1 MINTFGVIGG
11 DERMKY
17 LAQSIAADG
26 YPVCVCGLEKL
37 GTCRGAAECDLPQ
50 LAAKSSVILLPL
62 PATKD
67 GLFLNAPYAENEIR
81 LDDDFA
87 RLFMHKTVCGGMLQ
101 RLTASSSLWRE
112 IEPEDYYRR
121 EELAVGNAIPT
132 AEGAVGIAIREYP
145 GTINGAKCLITGFG
159 RIGKNLAIIL
169 RGMGAEVFCAARK
182 KADLMQ
188 MRAFGVQPLTYRE
201 ISRRFDLIFNTVPAK
216 VLTSPVLMQQ
226 TRETLIIELAS
237 APGGIDAAAAH
248 ERGLRYIRAPGLPAK
263 YAPERAAVI
272 LRDAVY
278 AAAAEPLP
286 RLGLAVTGSHC
297 TFSRALE
304 AFRPLKRDYTLVPI
318 LSGAAAGTDT
328 RFFAASAFRAEL
340 EAFCGREAVDTFVKA
355 EPLGTAQRLDAL
367 LVAPCTG
374 NTLAKLAR
382 GVTDTAVTMAC
393 KAHLRNGAPL
403 ILAISTNDGLSG
415 SAESIAALLQRKNV
429 YFVPFRQDAP
439 HQKPFSLQSDF
450 DLLGETIKAAMEGR
464 QLQPVLL

>member
-1 MINTFGVIGG
+1 MRFAITGTDARFLPL
-11 DERMKY
+11 RK
-17 LAQSIAADG
+17 LLLADG
-26 YPVCVCGLEKL
+26 HEITDP
-37 GTCRGAAECDLPQ
+37 ASADM
-50 LAAKSSVILLPL
+50 VISP
-62 PATKD
+62 PWDPSAR
-67 GLFLNAPYAENEIR
+67 YA
-81 LDDDFA
+81 
-87 RLFMHKTVCGGMLQ
+87 
-101 RLTASSSLWRE
+101 
-112 IEPEDYYRR
+112 RR
-121 EELAVGNAIPT
+121 EEYQIAIARLT
-132 AEGAVGIAIREYP
+132 TEGAIALLRPETGLSGAHILLLGYGRIARLLARELQKAGALVTAAARSGEQRAWAEAESIEALP
-145 GTINGAKCLITGFG
+145 LDALSGALDRFDVIIGTI
-159 RIGKNLAIIL
+159 
-169 RGMGAEVFCAARK
+169 
-182 KADLMQ
+182 
-188 MRAFGVQPLTYRE
+188 
-201 ISRRFDLIFNTVPAK
+201 PAP
-216 VLTSPVLMQQ
+216 VLTEPLLALVRKDAL
-226 TRETLIIELAS
+226 LLELAS

-340 EAFCGREAVDTFVKA
+340 EAFCGREAVDTIVKA

-374 NTLAKLAR
+374 STLAKLAR

>member
-1 MINTFGVIGG
+1 MRFAITGTDARFLPL
-11 DERMKY
+11 RK
-17 LAQSIAADG
+17 LLLADG
-26 YPVCVCGLEKL
+26 HEITDP
-37 GTCRGAAECDLPQ
+37 ASADM
-50 LAAKSSVILLPL
+50 VISP
-62 PATKD
+62 PWDPSAR
-67 GLFLNAPYAENEIR
+67 YA
-81 LDDDFA
+81 
-87 RLFMHKTVCGGMLQ
+87 
-101 RLTASSSLWRE
+101 
-112 IEPEDYYRR
+112 RR
-121 EELAVGNAIPT
+121 EEYQIAIARLT
-132 AEGAVGIAIREYP
+132 AEGAIALLRPETGLSGAHILLLGYGRIARLLARELQKAGALVTAAARSGEQRAWAEAEGIEALPLDALSGALDRFDVII
-145 GTINGAKCLITGFG
+145 GTI
-159 RIGKNLAIIL
+159 
-169 RGMGAEVFCAARK
+169 
-182 KADLMQ
+182 
-188 MRAFGVQPLTYRE
+188 
-201 ISRRFDLIFNTVPAK
+201 PAP
-216 VLTSPVLMQQ
+216 VLTEPLLALVRKDAL
-226 TRETLIIELAS
+226 LLELAS

-340 EAFCGREAVDTFVKA
+340 EAFCGREAVDTIVKA

-374 NTLAKLAR
+374 STLAKLAR
-382 GVTDTAVTMAC
+382 GATDTAVTMAC

>member
-1 MINTFGVIGG
+1 MRFAITGTDARFLPL
-11 DERMKY
+11 RK
-17 LAQSIAADG
+17 LLLADG
-26 YPVCVCGLEKL
+26 HEITDP
-37 GTCRGAAECDLPQ
+37 ASADM
-50 LAAKSSVILLPL
+50 VISP
-62 PATKD
+62 PWDPSAR
-67 GLFLNAPYAENEIR
+67 YA
-81 LDDDFA
+81 
-87 RLFMHKTVCGGMLQ
+87 
-101 RLTASSSLWRE
+101 
-112 IEPEDYYRR
+112 RR
-121 EELAVGNAIPT
+121 EEYQIAIARLT
-132 AEGAVGIAIREYP
+132 AEGAIALLRPETGLSGAHILLLGYGRIARLLARELQKAGALVTAAARSGEQRAWAEAESIEALP
-145 GTINGAKCLITGFG
+145 LDALSGALDRFDVIIGTI
-159 RIGKNLAIIL
+159 
-169 RGMGAEVFCAARK
+169 
-182 KADLMQ
+182 
-188 MRAFGVQPLTYRE
+188 
-201 ISRRFDLIFNTVPAK
+201 PAP
-216 VLTSPVLMQQ
+216 VLTEPLLALVRKDAL
-226 TRETLIIELAS
+226 LLELAS

-340 EAFCGREAVDTFVKA
+340 EAFCGREAVDTIVKA

-374 NTLAKLAR
+374 STLAKLAR
-382 GVTDTAVTMAC
+382 GVTDTSVTMAC

>member
-1 MINTFGVIGG
+1 MRFAITGTDARFLPL
-11 DERMKY
+11 RK
-17 LAQSIAADG
+17 LLLADG
-26 YPVCVCGLEKL
+26 HEITDP
-37 GTCRGAAECDLPQ
+37 ASADM
-50 LAAKSSVILLPL
+50 VISP
-62 PATKD
+62 PWDPSAR
-67 GLFLNAPYAENEIR
+67 YA
-81 LDDDFA
+81 
-87 RLFMHKTVCGGMLQ
+87 
-101 RLTASSSLWRE
+101 
-112 IEPEDYYRR
+112 RR
-121 EELAVGNAIPT
+121 EEYQIAIARLT
-132 AEGAVGIAIREYP
+132 AEGAIALLRPETGLSGAHILLLGYGRIARLLARELQKPSALVTAAARSGEQRAWAEAEGIEALPLDALSGALDRFDVII
-145 GTINGAKCLITGFG
+145 GTI
-159 RIGKNLAIIL
+159 
-169 RGMGAEVFCAARK
+169 
-182 KADLMQ
+182 
-188 MRAFGVQPLTYRE
+188 
-201 ISRRFDLIFNTVPAK
+201 PAP
-216 VLTSPVLMQQ
+216 VLTEPLLALVRKDAL
-226 TRETLIIELAS
+226 LLELAS

-340 EAFCGREAVDTFVKA
+340 EAFCGREAVDTIVKA

-374 NTLAKLAR
+374 STLAKLAR

>member
-1 MINTFGVIGG
+1 MRFAITGTDARFLPL
-11 DERMKY
+11 RK
-17 LAQSIAADG
+17 LLLADG
-26 YPVCVCGLEKL
+26 HEITDP
-37 GTCRGAAECDLPQ
+37 ASADM
-50 LAAKSSVILLPL
+50 VISP
-62 PATKD
+62 PWDPSAR
-67 GLFLNAPYAENEIR
+67 YA
-81 LDDDFA
+81 
-87 RLFMHKTVCGGMLQ
+87 
-101 RLTASSSLWRE
+101 
-112 IEPEDYYRR
+112 RR
-121 EELAVGNAIPT
+121 EEYQIAIARLT
-132 AEGAVGIAIREYP
+132 AEGAIALLRPET
-145 GTINGAKCLITGFG
+145 GLSGAHILLLGYG
-159 RIGKNLAIIL
+159 RIARLLAREL
-169 RGMGAEVFCAARK
+169 QKAGALVTAAARSGE
-182 KADLMQ
+182 Q
-188 MRAFGVQPLTYRE
+188 RAWAEAEGIEALPLDAL
-201 ISRRFDLIFNTVPAK
+201 SGALDRFDVIISTIPAP
-216 VLTSPVLMQQ
+216 VLTEPLLALVRKDAL
-226 TRETLIIELAS
+226 LLELAS

-304 AFRPLKRDYTLVPI
+304 AFRPLKWDYTLVPI

-340 EAFCGREAVDTFVKA
+340 EAFCGREAVDTIVKA

-374 NTLAKLAR
+374 STLAKLAR

>member
-1 MINTFGVIGG
+1 MRFAITGTDARFLPL
-11 DERMKY
+11 RK
-17 LAQSIAADG
+17 LLLADG
-26 YPVCVCGLEKL
+26 HEITDP
-37 GTCRGAAECDLPQ
+37 ASADM
-50 LAAKSSVILLPL
+50 VISP
-62 PATKD
+62 PWDPSAR
-67 GLFLNAPYAENEIR
+67 YA
-81 LDDDFA
+81 
-87 RLFMHKTVCGGMLQ
+87 
-101 RLTASSSLWRE
+101 
-112 IEPEDYYRR
+112 RR
-121 EELAVGNAIPT
+121 EEYQIAIARLT
-132 AEGAVGIAIREYP
+132 AEGAIALLRPETGLSGAHILLLGYGRIARLLARELQKAGALVTAAARSGEQRAWAEAEGIEALPLDALSGALDRFDVII
-145 GTINGAKCLITGFG
+145 GTI
-159 RIGKNLAIIL
+159 
-169 RGMGAEVFCAARK
+169 
-182 KADLMQ
+182 
-188 MRAFGVQPLTYRE
+188 
-201 ISRRFDLIFNTVPAK
+201 PAP
-216 VLTSPVLMQQ
+216 VLTEPLLALVRKDAL
-226 TRETLIIELAS
+226 LLELAS

-318 LSGAAAGTDT
+318 LSGVAAGTDT

-340 EAFCGREAVDTFVKA
+340 EAFCGREAVDTIVKA

-374 NTLAKLAR
+374 STLAKLAR

-393 KAHLRNGAPL
+393 KAHLRNGASL

>member
-1 MINTFGVIGG
+1 MRFAITGTDARFLPL
-11 DERMKY
+11 RK
-17 LAQSIAADG
+17 LLLADG
-26 YPVCVCGLEKL
+26 HEITDP
-37 GTCRGAAECDLPQ
+37 ASADM
-50 LAAKSSVILLPL
+50 VISP
-62 PATKD
+62 PWDPSAR
-67 GLFLNAPYAENEIR
+67 YA
-81 LDDDFA
+81 
-87 RLFMHKTVCGGMLQ
+87 
-101 RLTASSSLWRE
+101 
-112 IEPEDYYRR
+112 RR
-121 EELAVGNAIPT
+121 EEYQIAIARLT
-132 AEGAVGIAIREYP
+132 AEGAIALLRPETGLSGAHILLLGYGRIARLLARELQKAGALVTAAARSGEQRAWAEAEGIEALPLDALSGALDRFDVII
-145 GTINGAKCLITGFG
+145 GTI
-159 RIGKNLAIIL
+159 
-169 RGMGAEVFCAARK
+169 
-182 KADLMQ
+182 
-188 MRAFGVQPLTYRE
+188 
-201 ISRRFDLIFNTVPAK
+201 PAP
-216 VLTSPVLMQQ
+216 VLTEPLLALVRKDALLM
-226 TRETLIIELAS
+226 ELAS

-340 EAFCGREAVDTFVKA
+340 EAFCGREAVDTIVKA

-374 NTLAKLAR
+374 STLAKLAR

>member
-1 MINTFGVIGG
+1 MRFAITGTDARFLPL
-11 DERMKY
+11 RK
-17 LAQSIAADG
+17 LLLADG
-26 YPVCVCGLEKL
+26 HEITNP
-37 GTCRGAAECDLPQ
+37 ASADM
-50 LAAKSSVILLPL
+50 VISP
-62 PATKD
+62 PWDPSAR
-67 GLFLNAPYAENEIR
+67 YA
-81 LDDDFA
+81 
-87 RLFMHKTVCGGMLQ
+87 
-101 RLTASSSLWRE
+101 
-112 IEPEDYYRR
+112 RR
-121 EELAVGNAIPT
+121 EEYQIAIARLT
-132 AEGAVGIAIREYP
+132 AEGAIALLRPETGLSGAHILLLGYGRIARLLARELQKAGALVTAAARSGEQRAWAESEGIEALPLDALSGALDRFDVII
-145 GTINGAKCLITGFG
+145 GTI
-159 RIGKNLAIIL
+159 
-169 RGMGAEVFCAARK
+169 
-182 KADLMQ
+182 
-188 MRAFGVQPLTYRE
+188 
-201 ISRRFDLIFNTVPAK
+201 PAP
-216 VLTSPVLMQQ
+216 VLTEPLLALVRKDAL
-226 TRETLIIELAS
+226 LLELAS

-318 LSGAAAGTDT
+318 LSGAAVGTDT

-340 EAFCGREAVDTFVKA
+340 EAFCGREAVDTIVKA

-374 NTLAKLAR
+374 STLAKLAR

>member
-1 MINTFGVIGG
+1 MRFAITGTDARFLPL
-11 DERMKY
+11 RK
-17 LAQSIAADG
+17 LLLADG
-26 YPVCVCGLEKL
+26 HEITDP
-37 GTCRGAAECDLPQ
+37 ASADM
-50 LAAKSSVILLPL
+50 VISP
-62 PATKD
+62 PWDPSAR
-67 GLFLNAPYAENEIR
+67 YA
-81 LDDDFA
+81 
-87 RLFMHKTVCGGMLQ
+87 
-101 RLTASSSLWRE
+101 
-112 IEPEDYYRR
+112 RR
-121 EELAVGNAIPT
+121 EEYQIAIARLT
-132 AEGAVGIAIREYP
+132 AEGAIALLRPETGLSGAHILLLGYGRIARLLARELQKAGALVTAAARSGEQRAWAEAEGIEALPLDALSGALDRFDVII
-145 GTINGAKCLITGFG
+145 GTI
-159 RIGKNLAIIL
+159 
-169 RGMGAEVFCAARK
+169 
-182 KADLMQ
+182 
-188 MRAFGVQPLTYRE
+188 
-201 ISRRFDLIFNTVPAK
+201 PAP
-216 VLTSPVLMQQ
+216 VLTEPLLALVRKDAL
-226 TRETLIIELAS
+226 LLELAS

-263 YAPERAAVI
+263 YAPERAAAI

-340 EAFCGREAVDTFVKA
+340 EAFCGREAVDTIVKA

-374 NTLAKLAR
+374 STLAKLAR

>member
-1 MINTFGVIGG
+1 MRFAITGTDARFLPL
-11 DERMKY
+11 RK
-17 LAQSIAADG
+17 LLLADG
-26 YPVCVCGLEKL
+26 HEITDP
-37 GTCRGAAECDLPQ
+37 ASADM
-50 LAAKSSVILLPL
+50 VISP
-62 PATKD
+62 PWDPSAR
-67 GLFLNAPYAENEIR
+67 YA
-81 LDDDFA
+81 
-87 RLFMHKTVCGGMLQ
+87 
-101 RLTASSSLWRE
+101 
-112 IEPEDYYRR
+112 RR
-121 EELAVGNAIPT
+121 EEYQIAIARLT
-132 AEGAVGIAIREYP
+132 AEGAIALLRPETGLSGAHILLLGYGRIARLLARELQKAGALVTAAARSGEQRAWAEAEGIEALPLDALSGALDRFDVII
-145 GTINGAKCLITGFG
+145 GTI
-159 RIGKNLAIIL
+159 
-169 RGMGAEVFCAARK
+169 
-182 KADLMQ
+182 
-188 MRAFGVQPLTYRE
+188 
-201 ISRRFDLIFNTVPAK
+201 PAP
-216 VLTSPVLMQQ
+216 VLTEPLLALVRKDAL
-226 TRETLIIELAS
+226 LLELAS

-340 EAFCGREAVDTFVKA
+340 EAFCGREAVDTIVRA

>member
-1 MINTFGVIGG
+1 MRFAITGTDARFLPL
-11 DERMKY
+11 RK
-17 LAQSIAADG
+17 LLLADG
-26 YPVCVCGLEKL
+26 HEITDP
-37 GTCRGAAECDLPQ
+37 ASADM
-50 LAAKSSVILLPL
+50 VISP
-62 PATKD
+62 PWDPSAR
-67 GLFLNAPYAENEIR
+67 YA
-81 LDDDFA
+81 
-87 RLFMHKTVCGGMLQ
+87 
-101 RLTASSSLWRE
+101 
-112 IEPEDYYRR
+112 RR
-121 EELAVGNAIPT
+121 EEYQIAIARLT
-132 AEGAVGIAIREYP
+132 AEGAIALLRPETGLSGAHILLLGYGRIARLLARELQKAGALVTAAARSGEQRAWAEAEGIEALPLDALSGALDRFDVII
-145 GTINGAKCLITGFG
+145 GTI
-159 RIGKNLAIIL
+159 
-169 RGMGAEVFCAARK
+169 
-182 KADLMQ
+182 
-188 MRAFGVQPLTYRE
+188 
-201 ISRRFDLIFNTVPAK
+201 PAP
-216 VLTSPVLMQQ
+216 VLTEPLLALVRTDAL
-226 TRETLIIELAS
+226 LLELAS

-340 EAFCGREAVDTFVKA
+340 EAFCGREAVDTIVKA

-374 NTLAKLAR
+374 STLAKLAR

>member
-1 MINTFGVIGG
+1 MRFAITGTDARFLPL
-11 DERMKY
+11 RK
-17 LAQSIAADG
+17 LLLADG
-26 YPVCVCGLEKL
+26 HEITDP
-37 GTCRGAAECDLPQ
+37 ASADM
-50 LAAKSSVILLPL
+50 VISP
-62 PATKD
+62 PWDPSAR
-67 GLFLNAPYAENEIR
+67 YA
-81 LDDDFA
+81 
-87 RLFMHKTVCGGMLQ
+87 
-101 RLTASSSLWRE
+101 
-112 IEPEDYYRR
+112 RR
-121 EELAVGNAIPT
+121 EEYQIAIARLT
-132 AEGAVGIAIREYP
+132 AEGAIALLRPETGLSGAHILLLGYGRIARLLARELQKAGALVTAAARSGEQRAWAEAEGIEALPLDALSGALDRFDVII
-145 GTINGAKCLITGFG
+145 GTI
-159 RIGKNLAIIL
+159 
-169 RGMGAEVFCAARK
+169 
-182 KADLMQ
+182 
-188 MRAFGVQPLTYRE
+188 
-201 ISRRFDLIFNTVPAK
+201 PAP
-216 VLTSPVLMQQ
+216 VLTEPLLALVRKDAL
-226 TRETLIIELAS
+226 LLELAS

-450 DLLGETIKAAMEGR
+450 DLLGETIKAAMERR

>member
-1 MINTFGVIGG
+1 MRFAITGTDARFLPL
-11 DERMKY
+11 RK
-17 LAQSIAADG
+17 LLLADG
-26 YPVCVCGLEKL
+26 HEITDP
-37 GTCRGAAECDLPQ
+37 ASADM
-50 LAAKSSVILLPL
+50 VISP
-62 PATKD
+62 PWDPSAR
-67 GLFLNAPYAENEIR
+67 YA
-81 LDDDFA
+81 
-87 RLFMHKTVCGGMLQ
+87 
-101 RLTASSSLWRE
+101 
-112 IEPEDYYRR
+112 RR
-121 EELAVGNAIPT
+121 EEYQIANARLT
-132 AEGAVGIAIREYP
+132 AEGAIALLRPETGLSGAHILLLGYGRIARLLARELQKAGALVTAAARSGEQRAWAEAEGIEALPLDALSGALDRFDVII
-145 GTINGAKCLITGFG
+145 GTI
-159 RIGKNLAIIL
+159 
-169 RGMGAEVFCAARK
+169 
-182 KADLMQ
+182 
-188 MRAFGVQPLTYRE
+188 
-201 ISRRFDLIFNTVPAK
+201 PAP
-216 VLTSPVLMQQ
+216 VLTEPLLALVRKDAL
-226 TRETLIIELAS
+226 LLELAS

-340 EAFCGREAVDTFVKA
+340 EAFCGREAVDTIVKA

-450 DLLGETIKAAMEGR
+450 DLLGETVKAALQGR

>member
-1 MINTFGVIGG
+1 MRFAITGTDARFLPL
-11 DERMKY
+11 RK
-17 LAQSIAADG
+17 LLLADG
-26 YPVCVCGLEKL
+26 HEITDP
-37 GTCRGAAECDLPQ
+37 ASADM
-50 LAAKSSVILLPL
+50 VISP
-62 PATKD
+62 PWDPSAR
-67 GLFLNAPYAENEIR
+67 YA
-81 LDDDFA
+81 
-87 RLFMHKTVCGGMLQ
+87 
-101 RLTASSSLWRE
+101 
-112 IEPEDYYRR
+112 RR
-121 EELAVGNAIPT
+121 EEYQIAIARLT
-132 AEGAVGIAIREYP
+132 AEGAIALLRPETGLSGAHILLLGYGRIARLLARELQKAGALVTAAARSGEQRAWAEAEGIEALPLDALSGALDRFDVII
-145 GTINGAKCLITGFG
+145 GTI
-159 RIGKNLAIIL
+159 
-169 RGMGAEVFCAARK
+169 
-182 KADLMQ
+182 
-188 MRAFGVQPLTYRE
+188 
-201 ISRRFDLIFNTVPAK
+201 PAP
-216 VLTSPVLMQQ
+216 VLTEPLLALVRKDAL
-226 TRETLIIELAS
+226 LLELAS

-340 EAFCGREAVDTFVKA
+340 EAFCGREAVDTIVKA

-374 NTLAKLAR
+374 SALAKLAR

>member
-1 MINTFGVIGG
+1 MRFAITGTDARFLPL
-11 DERMKY
+11 RK
-17 LAQSIAADG
+17 LLLADG
-26 YPVCVCGLEKL
+26 HEITDP
-37 GTCRGAAECDLPQ
+37 ASADM
-50 LAAKSSVILLPL
+50 VISP
-62 PATKD
+62 PWDPSAR
-67 GLFLNAPYAENEIR
+67 YA
-81 LDDDFA
+81 
-87 RLFMHKTVCGGMLQ
+87 
-101 RLTASSSLWRE
+101 
-112 IEPEDYYRR
+112 RR
-121 EELAVGNAIPT
+121 EEYQIAIARLT
-132 AEGAVGIAIREYP
+132 AEGAIALLRPETGLSGAHILLLGYGRIARLLARELQKAGALVTAAARSGEQRAWAEAEGIEALPLDALSDALDRFDVII
-145 GTINGAKCLITGFG
+145 GTI
-159 RIGKNLAIIL
+159 
-169 RGMGAEVFCAARK
+169 
-182 KADLMQ
+182 
-188 MRAFGVQPLTYRE
+188 
-201 ISRRFDLIFNTVPAK
+201 PAP
-216 VLTSPVLMQQ
+216 VLTEPLLALVRKDAL
-226 TRETLIIELAS
+226 LLELAS

-340 EAFCGREAVDTFVKA
+340 EAFCGREAVDTIVKA

-374 NTLAKLAR
+374 STLAKLAR

-439 HQKPFSLQSDF
+439 HQKPFSLQSNF

>member
-1 MINTFGVIGG
+1 MRFAITGTDARFLPL
-11 DERMKY
+11 RK
-17 LAQSIAADG
+17 LLLADG
-26 YPVCVCGLEKL
+26 HEITDP
-37 GTCRGAAECDLPQ
+37 ASADM
-50 LAAKSSVILLPL
+50 VISP
-62 PATKD
+62 PWDPSAR
-67 GLFLNAPYAENEIR
+67 YA
-81 LDDDFA
+81 
-87 RLFMHKTVCGGMLQ
+87 
-101 RLTASSSLWRE
+101 
-112 IEPEDYYRR
+112 RR
-121 EELAVGNAIPT
+121 EEYQIAIARLT
-132 AEGAVGIAIREYP
+132 AEGAIALLRPETGLSGAHILLLGYGRIARLLARELQKAGALVTAAARSGEQRAWAEAEGIEALPLDALSGALDRFDVII
-145 GTINGAKCLITGFG
+145 GTI
-159 RIGKNLAIIL
+159 
-169 RGMGAEVFCAARK
+169 
-182 KADLMQ
+182 
-188 MRAFGVQPLTYRE
+188 
-201 ISRRFDLIFNTVPAK
+201 PAP
-216 VLTSPVLMQQ
+216 VLTEPLLALVRKDAL
-226 TRETLIIELAS
+226 LLELAS

-304 AFRPLKRDYTLVPI
+304 AFRPLKRYYTLVPI
-318 LSGAAAGTDT
+318 LSGVAAGTDT

-340 EAFCGREAVDTFVKA
+340 EAFCGREAVDTIVKA

-374 NTLAKLAR
+374 STLAKLAR

>member
-1 MINTFGVIGG
+1 MRFAITGTDARFLPL
-11 DERMKY
+11 RK
-17 LAQSIAADG
+17 LLLADG
-26 YPVCVCGLEKL
+26 HEITDP
-37 GTCRGAAECDLPQ
+37 ASADM
-50 LAAKSSVILLPL
+50 VISP
-62 PATKD
+62 PWDPSAR
-67 GLFLNAPYAENEIR
+67 YA
-81 LDDDFA
+81 
-87 RLFMHKTVCGGMLQ
+87 
-101 RLTASSSLWRE
+101 
-112 IEPEDYYRR
+112 RR
-121 EELAVGNAIPT
+121 EEYQIAIARLT
-132 AEGAVGIAIREYP
+132 AEGAIALLRPETGLSGAHILLLGYGRIARLLARELQKAGALVTAAARSGEQRAWAEAEGIEALPLDALSGALDRFDVII
-145 GTINGAKCLITGFG
+145 GTI
-159 RIGKNLAIIL
+159 
-169 RGMGAEVFCAARK
+169 
-182 KADLMQ
+182 
-188 MRAFGVQPLTYRE
+188 
-201 ISRRFDLIFNTVPAK
+201 PAP
-216 VLTSPVLMQQ
+216 VLTEPLLALVRKDAL
-226 TRETLIIELAS
+226 LLELAS

-304 AFRPLKRDYTLVPI
+304 AFRPLKRDYALVPI

-340 EAFCGREAVDTFVKA
+340 EAFCGREAVDTIVKA

-374 NTLAKLAR
+374 STLAKLAR

-415 SAESIAALLQRKNV
+415 SAESIAALLQRRNV

>member
-1 MINTFGVIGG
+1 MRFAITGTDARFLPL
-11 DERMKY
+11 RK
-17 LAQSIAADG
+17 LLLADG
-26 YPVCVCGLEKL
+26 HEITDP
-37 GTCRGAAECDLPQ
+37 ASADM
-50 LAAKSSVILLPL
+50 VISP
-62 PATKD
+62 PWDPSAR
-67 GLFLNAPYAENEIR
+67 YA
-81 LDDDFA
+81 
-87 RLFMHKTVCGGMLQ
+87 
-101 RLTASSSLWRE
+101 
-112 IEPEDYYRR
+112 RR
-121 EELAVGNAIPT
+121 EEYQIAIARLT
-132 AEGAVGIAIREYP
+132 AEGAIALLRPETGLSGAHILLLGYGRIARLLARELQKAGALVTAAARSGEQRAWAEAEGIEALPLDALSGALDRFDVII
-145 GTINGAKCLITGFG
+145 GTI
-159 RIGKNLAIIL
+159 
-169 RGMGAEVFCAARK
+169 
-182 KADLMQ
+182 
-188 MRAFGVQPLTYRE
+188 
-201 ISRRFDLIFNTVPAK
+201 PAP
-216 VLTSPVLMQQ
+216 VLTEPLLALVRKDAL
-226 TRETLIIELAS
+226 LLELAS

-304 AFRPLKRDYTLVPI
+304 AFQPLKRDYTLVPI

-340 EAFCGREAVDTFVKA
+340 EAFCGREAVDTIVKA

-374 NTLAKLAR
+374 STLAKLAR

>member
-1 MINTFGVIGG
+1 MRFAITGTDARFLPL
-11 DERMKY
+11 RK
-17 LAQSIAADG
+17 LLLADG
-26 YPVCVCGLEKL
+26 HEITDP
-37 GTCRGAAECDLPQ
+37 ASADM
-50 LAAKSSVILLPL
+50 VISP
-62 PATKD
+62 PW
-67 GLFLNAPYAENEIR
+67 YA
-81 LDDDFA
+81 
-87 RLFMHKTVCGGMLQ
+87 
-101 RLTASSSLWRE
+101 
-112 IEPEDYYRR
+112 RR
-121 EELAVGNAIPT
+121 EEYQIAIARLT
-132 AEGAVGIAIREYP
+132 AEGAIALLRPETGLSGAHILLLGYGRIARLLARELQKAGALVAAAARSGEQRAWAEAESIEALP
-145 GTINGAKCLITGFG
+145 LDALSGALDRFDVIIGTI
-159 RIGKNLAIIL
+159 
-169 RGMGAEVFCAARK
+169 
-182 KADLMQ
+182 
-188 MRAFGVQPLTYRE
+188 
-201 ISRRFDLIFNTVPAK
+201 PAP
-216 VLTSPVLMQQ
+216 VLTEPLLALVRKDAL
-226 TRETLIIELAS
+226 LLELAS

-340 EAFCGREAVDTFVKA
+340 EAFCGREAVDTIVKA

-393 KAHLRNGAPL
+393 KAHLRNGASL

>member
-1 MINTFGVIGG
+1 MRFAITGTDARFLPL
-11 DERMKY
+11 RK
-17 LAQSIAADG
+17 LLLADG
-26 YPVCVCGLEKL
+26 HEITDP
-37 GTCRGAAECDLPQ
+37 ASADM
-50 LAAKSSVILLPL
+50 VISP
-62 PATKD
+62 PWDPSAR
-67 GLFLNAPYAENEIR
+67 YA
-81 LDDDFA
+81 
-87 RLFMHKTVCGGMLQ
+87 
-101 RLTASSSLWRE
+101 
-112 IEPEDYYRR
+112 RR
-121 EELAVGNAIPT
+121 EEYQIAIARLT
-132 AEGAVGIAIREYP
+132 AEGAIALLRPETGLSGAHILLLGYGRIARLLARELQKAGALVTAAARSGEQRAWAEAEGIEALPLDALSGALDRFDVII
-145 GTINGAKCLITGFG
+145 GTI
-159 RIGKNLAIIL
+159 
-169 RGMGAEVFCAARK
+169 
-182 KADLMQ
+182 
-188 MRAFGVQPLTYRE
+188 
-201 ISRRFDLIFNTVPAK
+201 PAP
-216 VLTSPVLMQQ
+216 VLTEPLLALVRKDAL
-226 TRETLIIELAS
+226 LLELAS

-340 EAFCGREAVDTFVKA
+340 EAFCGREAVDTIVKA

-374 NTLAKLAR
+374 SSLAKLAR

>member
-1 MINTFGVIGG
+1 MRFAITGTDARFLPL
-11 DERMKY
+11 RK
-17 LAQSIAADG
+17 LLLADG
-26 YPVCVCGLEKL
+26 HEI
-37 GTCRGAAECDLPQ
+37 TD
-50 LAAKSSVILLPL
+50 
-62 PATKD
+62 PASAD
-67 GLFLNAPYAENEIR
+67 MIISPPWDPSARYA
-81 LDDDFA
+81 
-87 RLFMHKTVCGGMLQ
+87 
-101 RLTASSSLWRE
+101 
-112 IEPEDYYRR
+112 RR
-121 EELAVGNAIPT
+121 EEYQIAIAQLT
-132 AEGAVGIAIREYP
+132 AEGAIALLRPETGLSGAHILLLGYGRIARLLARELQKAGALVTAAARSGEQRAWAEAEGIEALPLDALSGALDRFDVII
-145 GTINGAKCLITGFG
+145 GTI
-159 RIGKNLAIIL
+159 
-169 RGMGAEVFCAARK
+169 
-182 KADLMQ
+182 
-188 MRAFGVQPLTYRE
+188 
-201 ISRRFDLIFNTVPAK
+201 PAP
-216 VLTSPVLMQQ
+216 VLTEPLLALVRKDAL
-226 TRETLIIELAS
+226 LLELAS

-340 EAFCGREAVDTFVKA
+340 EAFCGREAVDTIVKA

>member
-1 MINTFGVIGG
+1 MRFAITGTDARFLPL
-11 DERMKY
+11 RK
-17 LAQSIAADG
+17 LLLADG
-26 YPVCVCGLEKL
+26 HEITDP
-37 GTCRGAAECDLPQ
+37 ASADM
-50 LAAKSSVILLPL
+50 VISP
-62 PATKD
+62 PWDPSAR
-67 GLFLNAPYAENEIR
+67 YA
-81 LDDDFA
+81 
-87 RLFMHKTVCGGMLQ
+87 
-101 RLTASSSLWRE
+101 
-112 IEPEDYYRR
+112 RR
-121 EELAVGNAIPT
+121 EEYQIAIARLT
-132 AEGAVGIAIREYP
+132 AEGAIALLRPETGLSGAHILLLGYGRIARLLARELQKAGALVTAAARSGEQRAWAEAEGIEALPLDALSGALDRFDVII
-145 GTINGAKCLITGFG
+145 GTI
-159 RIGKNLAIIL
+159 
-169 RGMGAEVFCAARK
+169 
-182 KADLMQ
+182 
-188 MRAFGVQPLTYRE
+188 
-201 ISRRFDLIFNTVPAK
+201 PAP
-216 VLTSPVLMQQ
+216 VLTEPLLALVRKDAL
-226 TRETLIIELAS
+226 LLELAS

-340 EAFCGREAVDTFVKA
+340 EAFCGREAVDTIVKA

-374 NTLAKLAR
+374 STLAKLAR

-450 DLLGETIKAAMEGR
+450 DLLGETIKAAMGGR

>member
-1 MINTFGVIGG
+1 MRFAITGTDARFLPL
-11 DERMKY
+11 RK
-17 LAQSIAADG
+17 LLLADG
-26 YPVCVCGLEKL
+26 HEITDP
-37 GTCRGAAECDLPQ
+37 ASADM
-50 LAAKSSVILLPL
+50 VISP
-62 PATKD
+62 PWDPSAR
-67 GLFLNAPYAENEIR
+67 YA
-81 LDDDFA
+81 
-87 RLFMHKTVCGGMLQ
+87 
-101 RLTASSSLWRE
+101 
-112 IEPEDYYRR
+112 RR
-121 EELAVGNAIPT
+121 EEYQIAIARLT
-132 AEGAVGIAIREYP
+132 AEGAIALLRPETGLSGAHILLLGYGRIARLLARELQKAGALVTAAARSGEQRAWAEAEGIEALPLDALSGALDRFDVII
-145 GTINGAKCLITGFG
+145 GTIPAPVLTEPL
-159 RIGKNLAIIL
+159 LAI
-169 RGMGAEVFCAARK
+169 VRK
-182 KADLMQ
+182 DAL
-188 MRAFGVQPLTYRE
+188 L
-201 ISRRFDLIFNTVPAK
+201 L
-216 VLTSPVLMQQ
+216 
-226 TRETLIIELAS
+226 ELAS

-340 EAFCGREAVDTFVKA
+340 EAFCGREAVDTIVKA

-393 KAHLRNGAPL
+393 KAHLRNDAPL

>member
-1 MINTFGVIGG
+1 MRFAITGTDARFLPL
-11 DERMKY
+11 RK
-17 LAQSIAADG
+17 LLLADG
-26 YPVCVCGLEKL
+26 HEITDP
-37 GTCRGAAECDLPQ
+37 ASADM
-50 LAAKSSVILLPL
+50 VISP
-62 PATKD
+62 PWDPSAR
-67 GLFLNAPYAENEIR
+67 YA
-81 LDDDFA
+81 
-87 RLFMHKTVCGGMLQ
+87 
-101 RLTASSSLWRE
+101 
-112 IEPEDYYRR
+112 RR
-121 EELAVGNAIPT
+121 EEYQIAIARLT
-132 AEGAVGIAIREYP
+132 AEGAIALLRPETGLSGAHILLLGYGRIARLLARELQKAGALVTAAARSGEQRAWAEAEGIEALPLDALSGALDRFDVII
-145 GTINGAKCLITGFG
+145 GTI
-159 RIGKNLAIIL
+159 
-169 RGMGAEVFCAARK
+169 
-182 KADLMQ
+182 
-188 MRAFGVQPLTYRE
+188 
-201 ISRRFDLIFNTVPAK
+201 PAP
-216 VLTSPVLMQQ
+216 VLTEPLLALVRKDAL
-226 TRETLIIELAS
+226 LLELAS

-248 ERGLRYIRAPGLPAK
+248 ERGLRYIRAPSLPAK

-340 EAFCGREAVDTFVKA
+340 EAFCGREAVDTIVKA

-374 NTLAKLAR
+374 STLAKLAR

>member
-1 MINTFGVIGG
+1 MRFAITGTDARFLPL
-11 DERMKY
+11 RK
-17 LAQSIAADG
+17 LLLADG
-26 YPVCVCGLEKL
+26 HEITDP
-37 GTCRGAAECDLPQ
+37 ASADM
-50 LAAKSSVILLPL
+50 VISP
-62 PATKD
+62 PWDPSAR
-67 GLFLNAPYAENEIR
+67 YA
-81 LDDDFA
+81 
-87 RLFMHKTVCGGMLQ
+87 
-101 RLTASSSLWRE
+101 
-112 IEPEDYYRR
+112 RR
-121 EELAVGNAIPT
+121 EEYQIAIARLT
-132 AEGAVGIAIREYP
+132 AEGAIALLRPETGLSGAHILLLGYGRIARLLARELQKAGALVTAAARSGEQRAWAEAEGIEALPLDALSGALDRFDVII
-145 GTINGAKCLITGFG
+145 GTI
-159 RIGKNLAIIL
+159 
-169 RGMGAEVFCAARK
+169 
-182 KADLMQ
+182 
-188 MRAFGVQPLTYRE
+188 
-201 ISRRFDLIFNTVPAK
+201 PAP
-216 VLTSPVLMQQ
+216 VLTEPLLALVRKDAL
-226 TRETLIIELAS
+226 LLELAS

-340 EAFCGREAVDTFVKA
+340 EAFCGREAVDTIVKA

-374 NTLAKLAR
+374 STLAKLAR

-403 ILAISTNDGLSG
+403 ILAISTNDGLSS

-464 QLQPVLL
+464 QLQPVLQ

>member
-1 MINTFGVIGG
+1 MRFAITGTDARFLPL
-11 DERMKY
+11 RK
-17 LAQSIAADG
+17 LLLADG
-26 YPVCVCGLEKL
+26 HEITDP
-37 GTCRGAAECDLPQ
+37 ASADM
-50 LAAKSSVILLPL
+50 VISP
-62 PATKD
+62 PWDPSAR
-67 GLFLNAPYAENEIR
+67 YA
-81 LDDDFA
+81 
-87 RLFMHKTVCGGMLQ
+87 
-101 RLTASSSLWRE
+101 
-112 IEPEDYYRR
+112 RR
-121 EELAVGNAIPT
+121 EEYQIAIARLT
-132 AEGAVGIAIREYP
+132 AEGAIALLRPETGLSGAHILLLGYGRIARLLARELQKAGALVTAAARSGEQRAWAEAESIEALP
-145 GTINGAKCLITGFG
+145 LDALSGALDRFDVIIGTI
-159 RIGKNLAIIL
+159 
-169 RGMGAEVFCAARK
+169 
-182 KADLMQ
+182 
-188 MRAFGVQPLTYRE
+188 
-201 ISRRFDLIFNTVPAK
+201 PAP
-216 VLTSPVLMQQ
+216 VLTEPLLALVRKDAL
-226 TRETLIIELAS
+226 LLELAS

>member
-1 MINTFGVIGG
+1 MRFAITGTDARFLPL
-11 DERMKY
+11 RK
-17 LAQSIAADG
+17 LLLADG
-26 YPVCVCGLEKL
+26 HEITDP
-37 GTCRGAAECDLPQ
+37 ASADM
-50 LAAKSSVILLPL
+50 VISP
-62 PATKD
+62 PWDPSAR
-67 GLFLNAPYAENEIR
+67 YA
-81 LDDDFA
+81 
-87 RLFMHKTVCGGMLQ
+87 
-101 RLTASSSLWRE
+101 
-112 IEPEDYYRR
+112 RR
-121 EELAVGNAIPT
+121 EEYQIAIARLT
-132 AEGAVGIAIREYP
+132 AEGAIALLRPETGLSGAHILLLGYGRIARLLARELQKAGALVTAAARSGEQRAWAEAEGIEALPLDALSGVLDRFDVII
-145 GTINGAKCLITGFG
+145 GTI
-159 RIGKNLAIIL
+159 
-169 RGMGAEVFCAARK
+169 
-182 KADLMQ
+182 
-188 MRAFGVQPLTYRE
+188 
-201 ISRRFDLIFNTVPAK
+201 PAP
-216 VLTSPVLMQQ
+216 VLTEPLLALVRKDAL
-226 TRETLIIELAS
+226 LLELAS

-272 LRDAVY
+272 LRNAVY

-340 EAFCGREAVDTFVKA
+340 EAFCGREAVDTIVKA

-374 NTLAKLAR
+374 STLAKLAR

-464 QLQPVLL
+464 QLQPVLLGAK

>member
-1 MINTFGVIGG
+1 MRFAITGTDARFLPL
-11 DERMKY
+11 RK
-17 LAQSIAADG
+17 LLLADG
-26 YPVCVCGLEKL
+26 HEITDP
-37 GTCRGAAECDLPQ
+37 ASADM
-50 LAAKSSVILLPL
+50 VISP
-62 PATKD
+62 PWDPSAR
-67 GLFLNAPYAENEIR
+67 YA
-81 LDDDFA
+81 
-87 RLFMHKTVCGGMLQ
+87 
-101 RLTASSSLWRE
+101 
-112 IEPEDYYRR
+112 RR
-121 EELAVGNAIPT
+121 EEYQIAIARLT
-132 AEGAVGIAIREYP
+132 AEGAIALLRPETGLSGAHILLLGYGRIARLLARELQKAGALVTAAARSGEQRAWAEAEGIEALPLDALSGALDRFDVII
-145 GTINGAKCLITGFG
+145 GTI
-159 RIGKNLAIIL
+159 
-169 RGMGAEVFCAARK
+169 
-182 KADLMQ
+182 
-188 MRAFGVQPLTYRE
+188 
-201 ISRRFDLIFNTVPAK
+201 PAP
-216 VLTSPVLMQQ
+216 VLTEPLLALVRKDAL
-226 TRETLIIELAS
+226 LLELAS

-278 AAAAEPLP
+278 AAAAEPLR

-340 EAFCGREAVDTFVKA
+340 EAFCGREAVDTIVKA

-374 NTLAKLAR
+374 STLAKLAR

>member
-1 MINTFGVIGG
+1 MRFAITGTDARFLPL
-11 DERMKY
+11 RK
-17 LAQSIAADG
+17 LLLADG
-26 YPVCVCGLEKL
+26 
-37 GTCRGAAECDLPQ
+37 
-50 LAAKSSVILLPL
+50 
-62 PATKD
+62 
-67 GLFLNAPYAENEIR
+67 NEIT
-81 LDDDFA
+81 DPASADMVISPPWDPSA
-87 RLFMHKTVCGGMLQ
+87 RY
-101 RLTASSSLWRE
+101 A
-112 IEPEDYYRR
+112 RR
-121 EELAVGNAIPT
+121 EEYQIAIARLT
-132 AEGAVGIAIREYP
+132 AEGAIALLRPETGLSGAHILLLGYGRIARLLARELQKAGALVTAAARSGEQRAWAEAEGIEALPLDALSGALDRFDVII
-145 GTINGAKCLITGFG
+145 GTI
-159 RIGKNLAIIL
+159 
-169 RGMGAEVFCAARK
+169 
-182 KADLMQ
+182 
-188 MRAFGVQPLTYRE
+188 
-201 ISRRFDLIFNTVPAK
+201 PAP
-216 VLTSPVLMQQ
+216 VLTEPLLALVRKDAL
-226 TRETLIIELAS
+226 LLELAS

-318 LSGAAAGTDT
+318 LSGAAVGTDT

-340 EAFCGREAVDTFVKA
+340 EAFCGREAVDTIVKA

-374 NTLAKLAR
+374 STLAKLAR

>member
-1 MINTFGVIGG
+1 MRFAITGTDARFLPL
-11 DERMKY
+11 RK
-17 LAQSIAADG
+17 LLLADG
-26 YPVCVCGLEKL
+26 HEITDP
-37 GTCRGAAECDLPQ
+37 ASADM
-50 LAAKSSVILLPL
+50 VISP
-62 PATKD
+62 PWDPSAR
-67 GLFLNAPYAENEIR
+67 YA
-81 LDDDFA
+81 
-87 RLFMHKTVCGGMLQ
+87 
-101 RLTASSSLWRE
+101 
-112 IEPEDYYRR
+112 RR
-121 EELAVGNAIPT
+121 EEYQIAIARLT
-132 AEGAVGIAIREYP
+132 AEGAIALLRPETGLSGAHILLLGYGRIARLLARELQKAGALVTAAARSGEQRAWAEAEGIEALPLDALSGALDRFDVII
-145 GTINGAKCLITGFG
+145 GTI
-159 RIGKNLAIIL
+159 
-169 RGMGAEVFCAARK
+169 
-182 KADLMQ
+182 
-188 MRAFGVQPLTYRE
+188 
-201 ISRRFDLIFNTVPAK
+201 PAP
-216 VLTSPVLMQQ
+216 VLTEPLLALVRKDAL
-226 TRETLIIELAS
+226 LLELAS

-318 LSGAAAGTDT
+318 LSGAAVGTDT

-340 EAFCGREAVDTFVKA
+340 EAFCGREAVDTIVKA

-374 NTLAKLAR
+374 STLAKLAR

-450 DLLGETIKAAMEGR
+450 DLLGETIKAALEGR

>member
-1 MINTFGVIGG
+1 MRFAITGTDARFLPL
-11 DERMKY
+11 RK
-17 LAQSIAADG
+17 LLLADG
-26 YPVCVCGLEKL
+26 HEIADP
-37 GTCRGAAECDLPQ
+37 ASADM
-50 LAAKSSVILLPL
+50 VISP
-62 PATKD
+62 PWDPSAR
-67 GLFLNAPYAENEIR
+67 YA
-81 LDDDFA
+81 
-87 RLFMHKTVCGGMLQ
+87 
-101 RLTASSSLWRE
+101 
-112 IEPEDYYRR
+112 RR
-121 EELAVGNAIPT
+121 EEYQIAIARLT
-132 AEGAVGIAIREYP
+132 AEGAIALLRPETGLSGAHILLLGYGRIARLLARELQKAGALVTAAARSGEQRAWAEAEGIEALPLDALSGALDRFDVII
-145 GTINGAKCLITGFG
+145 GTI
-159 RIGKNLAIIL
+159 
-169 RGMGAEVFCAARK
+169 
-182 KADLMQ
+182 
-188 MRAFGVQPLTYRE
+188 
-201 ISRRFDLIFNTVPAK
+201 PAP
-216 VLTSPVLMQQ
+216 VLTEPLLALVRKDAL
-226 TRETLIIELAS
+226 LLELAS

-340 EAFCGREAVDTFVKA
+340 EAFCGREAVDTIVKA

>member
-1 MINTFGVIGG
+1 MRFAITGTDARFLPL
-11 DERMKY
+11 RK
-17 LAQSIAADG
+17 LLLADG
-26 YPVCVCGLEKL
+26 HEITDP
-37 GTCRGAAECDLPQ
+37 ASADM
-50 LAAKSSVILLPL
+50 VISP
-62 PATKD
+62 PWDPSAR
-67 GLFLNAPYAENEIR
+67 YA
-81 LDDDFA
+81 
-87 RLFMHKTVCGGMLQ
+87 
-101 RLTASSSLWRE
+101 
-112 IEPEDYYRR
+112 RR
-121 EELAVGNAIPT
+121 EEYQIAIARLT
-132 AEGAVGIAIREYP
+132 AEGAIALLRPETGLSGAHILLLGYGRIARLLARELQKAGALVTAAARSGEQRAWAEAEGIEALPLDALSGALDRFDVII
-145 GTINGAKCLITGFG
+145 GTI
-159 RIGKNLAIIL
+159 
-169 RGMGAEVFCAARK
+169 
-182 KADLMQ
+182 
-188 MRAFGVQPLTYRE
+188 
-201 ISRRFDLIFNTVPAK
+201 PAP
-216 VLTSPVLMQQ
+216 VLTEPLLALVRKDAL
-226 TRETLIIELAS
+226 LLELAS

-328 RFFAASAFRAEL
+328 RFFAASAFRAEF
-340 EAFCGREAVDTFVKA
+340 EAFCGREAVDTIVKA

-374 NTLAKLAR
+374 STLAKLAR

-393 KAHLRNGAPL
+393 KAHLRNDAPL

>member
-1 MINTFGVIGG
+1 MRFAITGTDARFLPL
-11 DERMKY
+11 RK
-17 LAQSIAADG
+17 LLLADG
-26 YPVCVCGLEKL
+26 HEITDPASADMVISPPWDP
-37 GTCRGAAECDLPQ
+37 AAR
-50 LAAKSSVILLPL
+50 
-62 PATKD
+62 
-67 GLFLNAPYAENEIR
+67 YA
-81 LDDDFA
+81 
-87 RLFMHKTVCGGMLQ
+87 
-101 RLTASSSLWRE
+101 
-112 IEPEDYYRR
+112 RR
-121 EELAVGNAIPT
+121 EEYQIAIARLT
-132 AEGAVGIAIREYP
+132 AEGAIALLRPETGLSGAHILLLGYGRIARLLARELQKAGALVTAAARSGEQRAWAEAEGIEALPLDALSGALDRFDVII
-145 GTINGAKCLITGFG
+145 GTI
-159 RIGKNLAIIL
+159 
-169 RGMGAEVFCAARK
+169 
-182 KADLMQ
+182 
-188 MRAFGVQPLTYRE
+188 
-201 ISRRFDLIFNTVPAK
+201 PAP
-216 VLTSPVLMQQ
+216 VLTEPLLALVRKDAL
-226 TRETLIIELAS
+226 LLELAS

-340 EAFCGREAVDTFVKA
+340 EAFCGREAVDTIVKA

-450 DLLGETIKAAMEGR
+450 DLLGEAIKAAMEGR

>member
-1 MINTFGVIGG
+1 MRFAITGTDARFLPL
-11 DERMKY
+11 RK
-17 LAQSIAADG
+17 LLLADG
-26 YPVCVCGLEKL
+26 HEITDP
-37 GTCRGAAECDLPQ
+37 ASADM
-50 LAAKSSVILLPL
+50 VISP
-62 PATKD
+62 PWDPSAR
-67 GLFLNAPYAENEIR
+67 YA
-81 LDDDFA
+81 
-87 RLFMHKTVCGGMLQ
+87 
-101 RLTASSSLWRE
+101 
-112 IEPEDYYRR
+112 RR
-121 EELAVGNAIPT
+121 EEYQIAIARLT
-132 AEGAVGIAIREYP
+132 AEGAIALLRPETGLSGAHILLLGYGRIARLLARELQKAGALVTAAARSGEQRAWAEAEGIEALPLDALSGALDRFDVII
-145 GTINGAKCLITGFG
+145 GTI
-159 RIGKNLAIIL
+159 
-169 RGMGAEVFCAARK
+169 
-182 KADLMQ
+182 
-188 MRAFGVQPLTYRE
+188 
-201 ISRRFDLIFNTVPAK
+201 PAP
-216 VLTSPVLMQQ
+216 VLTEPLLALVRKDAL
-226 TRETLIIELAS
+226 LLELAS

-318 LSGAAAGTDT
+318 LSGAAVGTDT

-340 EAFCGREAVDTFVKA
+340 EAFCGREAVDTIVKA

-374 NTLAKLAR
+374 STLAKLAR

-403 ILAISTNDGLSG
+403 ILVISTNDGLSG

-429 YFVPFRQDAP
+429 YFVPFRQDTP

>member
-1 MINTFGVIGG
+1 MRFAITGTDARFLPL
-11 DERMKY
+11 RK
-17 LAQSIAADG
+17 LLLADG
-26 YPVCVCGLEKL
+26 HEITDP
-37 GTCRGAAECDLPQ
+37 ASADM
-50 LAAKSSVILLPL
+50 VISP
-62 PATKD
+62 PWDPSAR
-67 GLFLNAPYAENEIR
+67 YA
-81 LDDDFA
+81 
-87 RLFMHKTVCGGMLQ
+87 
-101 RLTASSSLWRE
+101 
-112 IEPEDYYRR
+112 RR
-121 EELAVGNAIPT
+121 EEYQIAIARLT
-132 AEGAVGIAIREYP
+132 AEGAIALLRPETGLSGAHILLLGYGRIARLLARELQKAGALVTAAARSGEQRAWAEAEGIEALPLDALSGALDRFDVII
-145 GTINGAKCLITGFG
+145 GTI
-159 RIGKNLAIIL
+159 
-169 RGMGAEVFCAARK
+169 
-182 KADLMQ
+182 
-188 MRAFGVQPLTYRE
+188 
-201 ISRRFDLIFNTVPAK
+201 PAP
-216 VLTSPVLMQQ
+216 VLTEPLLALVRKDAL
-226 TRETLIIELAS
+226 LLELAS
-237 APGGIDAAAAH
+237 APGGINAAAAH

-318 LSGAAAGTDT
+318 LSGAAARTDT

-340 EAFCGREAVDTFVKA
+340 EAFCGREAVDTIVKA

-415 SAESIAALLQRKNV
+415 SAESIAAVLQRKNV

>member
-1 MINTFGVIGG
+1 MRFAITGTDARFPLL
-11 DERMKY
+11 RK
-17 LAQSIAADG
+17 LLLADG
-26 YPVCVCGLEKL
+26 HEI
-37 GTCRGAAECDLPQ
+37 TD
-50 LAAKSSVILLPL
+50 
-62 PATKD
+62 PAFAD
-67 GLFLNAPYAENEIR
+67 MVVPPPWDPSARYA
-81 LDDDFA
+81 
-87 RLFMHKTVCGGMLQ
+87 
-101 RLTASSSLWRE
+101 
-112 IEPEDYYRR
+112 RR
-121 EELAVGNAIPT
+121 EEYQIAIARLT
-132 AEGAVGIAIREYP
+132 AEGAIALLRPETGLSGAHILLLGYGRIARLLARELQKAGALVTAAARSGEQRAWAEAEGIEALPLDALSGTLDRFDVII
-145 GTINGAKCLITGFG
+145 GTI
-159 RIGKNLAIIL
+159 
-169 RGMGAEVFCAARK
+169 
-182 KADLMQ
+182 
-188 MRAFGVQPLTYRE
+188 
-201 ISRRFDLIFNTVPAK
+201 PAP
-216 VLTSPVLMQQ
+216 VLTEPLLALVRKDAL
-226 TRETLIIELAS
+226 LLELAS

-340 EAFCGREAVDTFVKA
+340 EAFCGREAVDTIVKA

>member
-1 MINTFGVIGG
+1 MRFAITGTDARFLPL
-11 DERMKY
+11 RK
-17 LAQSIAADG
+17 LLLADG
-26 YPVCVCGLEKL
+26 HEITDP
-37 GTCRGAAECDLPQ
+37 ASADM
-50 LAAKSSVILLPL
+50 VISP
-62 PATKD
+62 PWDPSAR
-67 GLFLNAPYAENEIR
+67 YA
-81 LDDDFA
+81 
-87 RLFMHKTVCGGMLQ
+87 
-101 RLTASSSLWRE
+101 
-112 IEPEDYYRR
+112 RR
-121 EELAVGNAIPT
+121 EEYQIAIARLT
-132 AEGAVGIAIREYP
+132 AEGAIALLRPETGLSGAHILLLGYGRIARLLARELQKAGALVTAAARSGEQRAWAEAEGIEALPLDALSGALDRFDVII
-145 GTINGAKCLITGFG
+145 GTI
-159 RIGKNLAIIL
+159 
-169 RGMGAEVFCAARK
+169 
-182 KADLMQ
+182 
-188 MRAFGVQPLTYRE
+188 
-201 ISRRFDLIFNTVPAK
+201 PAP
-216 VLTSPVLMQQ
+216 VLTEPLLALVRKDAL
-226 TRETLIIELAS
+226 LLELAS

-318 LSGAAAGTDT
+318 LSVAAAGTDT

-340 EAFCGREAVDTFVKA
+340 EAFCGREAVDTIVKA

>member
-1 MINTFGVIGG
+1 MRFAITGTDARFLPL
-11 DERMKY
+11 RK
-17 LAQSIAADG
+17 LLLADG
-26 YPVCVCGLEKL
+26 HEITDP
-37 GTCRGAAECDLPQ
+37 ASADM
-50 LAAKSSVILLPL
+50 VISP
-62 PATKD
+62 PWDPSAR
-67 GLFLNAPYAENEIR
+67 YA
-81 LDDDFA
+81 
-87 RLFMHKTVCGGMLQ
+87 
-101 RLTASSSLWRE
+101 
-112 IEPEDYYRR
+112 RR
-121 EELAVGNAIPT
+121 EEYQIAIARLT
-132 AEGAVGIAIREYP
+132 AEGAIALLRPETGLSGAHILLLGYGRIARLLARELQKAGALVTAAARSGEQRAWAEAEGIEALPLDALSGALDRFDVII
-145 GTINGAKCLITGFG
+145 GTI
-159 RIGKNLAIIL
+159 
-169 RGMGAEVFCAARK
+169 
-182 KADLMQ
+182 
-188 MRAFGVQPLTYRE
+188 
-201 ISRRFDLIFNTVPAK
+201 PAP
-216 VLTSPVLMQQ
+216 VLTEPLLALVRKDAL
-226 TRETLIIELAS
+226 LLELAS

-328 RFFAASAFRAEL
+328 RFSAASAFRAEL
-340 EAFCGREAVDTFVKA
+340 EAFCGREAVDTIVKA

-374 NTLAKLAR
+374 STLAKLAR